1 MNTQEP
7 RQQTC
12 CFTGH
17 RNVPKKDVDQILK
30 QVEMLVCALVKKGVE
45 TFCVGGAI
53 GFDTIAAQHL
63 LYLRDIKGLNIKV
76 ILICPFDGF
85 TNRWNQTQKD
95 EFATLLP
102 HFDEVIYKEKT
113 GSREAYLSRNRE
125 LVNRSAYCIAYCT
138 HNYGGTAYTV
148 RYAMKSGV
156 MVLNIAD
163 TDVDIF

>member
-1 MNTQEP
+1 MTIQGS

-17 RNVPKKDVDQILK
+17 RNVPKKDVDQILER
-30 QVEMLVCALVKKGVE
+30 VEMFVRALVEKGVT

-53 GFDTIAAQHL
+53 GFDTIAAQLL
-63 LYLRDIKGLNIKV
+63 LYLREIEGLDIRV

-85 TNRWNQTQKD
+85 ANRWNQTQKD
-95 EFATLLP
+95 EFASLLP
-102 HFDEVIYKEKT
+102 QFDEVIYKENT

-125 LVNRSAYCIAYCT
+125 LVDRSAYCIAYCT

-148 RYAMKSGV
+148 RYATKSGV

-163 TDVDIF
+163 ADVDIF

>member
-1 MNTQEP
+1 M
-7 RQQTC
+7 
-12 CFTGH
+12 
-17 RNVPKKDVDQILK
+17 
-30 QVEMLVCALVKKGVE
+30 
-45 TFCVGGAI
+45 
-53 GFDTIAAQHL
+53 
-63 LYLRDIKGLNIKV
+63 

-95 EFATLLP
+95 EFATRLS

-125 LVNRSAYCIAYCT
+125 LVDRSAYCIAYCT

-148 RYAMKSGV
+148 RYAMESGV

-163 TDVDIF
+163 ADVDIF

>member
-1 MNTQEP
+1 MTKPEL
-7 RQQTC
+7 RQQIC

-17 RNVPKKDVDQILK
+17 RNVPKKDIDQILNRIEK
-30 QVEMLVCALVKKGVE
+30 LVYALAEKGV
-45 TFCVGGAI
+45 TSFCVGGAI

-63 LYLRDIKGLNIKV
+63 LYLREIKGLNIRV

-95 EFATLLP
+95 EFAILLS

-113 GSREAYLSRNRE
+113 GCREAYLSRNRE
-125 LVNRSAYCIAYCT
+125 LVDRSAYCITYCT

-163 TDVDIF
+163 TDMEIF